1 MEFERTAKLE
11 MARNE
16 RDHEISEDKFYEVK
30 SDLLKTLA
38 NMDGDISETVPK
50 LTDFGIPEL
59 ETSDQVLKKY
69 YDEYVKKSI
78 KENNLELVS
87 KMLTE
92 DVLNTSL
99 SELEKEENSEETL
112 PTLTEVVRED
122 EPTTLRRLKR
132 IAERNKKPYDKNE

>member
-1 MEFERTAKLE
+1 

-122 EPTTLRRLKR
+122 EPTILRRLKR
-132 IAERNKKPYDKNE
+132 IAERNKPYDKNE